1 MTKQIRLFV
10 FVSFIAMLFLSCDN
24 PKKEVSQKSN
34 DNIER
39 INTFIKNNKAIEN
52 WSSFFKQ
59 KHPFTYHYDEF
70 ISHYKDS
77 LLYFRGYVDDI
88 VKNDSTY
95 ICIVYHYD
103 DYFTYLEL
111 SCTKQQVKMIENNK
125 TETDYKPFGIL
136 IKANSYS
143 KPKFN
148 VYADEIYVE
157 PNEGDYYQ
165 SELEIDISD
174 TYILHGEMID
184 LVSLNV
190 KYIWEL
196 PNE

>member
-10 FVSFIAMLFLSCDN
+10 FMSFIAMLFLSCDN

-88 VKNDSTY
+88 VKNDSNY
-95 ICIVYHYD
+95 EYQDYYD
-103 DYFTYLEL
+103 YWGLNLKTTGVFYFTKKFYSIINFSYTRKSYDERKTADSVTDQKDNLYVASFL
-111 SCTKQQVKMIENNK
+111 LAYDITSSCTISA
-125 TETDYKPFGIL
+125 DYTYRDNQTNQPFD
-136 IKANSYS
+136 KYS
-143 KPKFN
+143 GS
-148 VYADEIYVE
+148 VYT
-157 PNEGDYYQ
+157 
-165 SELEIDISD
+165 ISVN
-174 TYILHGEMID
+174 YAF
-184 LVSLNV
+184 
-190 KYIWEL
+190 
-196 PNE
+196 